1 MTKPQRPPKRDING
15 ILLLDKPTSLSSNDA
30 LQKVKRLFNAKK
42 AGHTGAL
49 DPLATGMLPL
59 CFGEGTKFSQFLLD
73 SDKVYEVTLK
83 LGVRTNT
90 SDSEGEVVATK
101 EVPSLSKKQVEKY
114 LSQFRG
120 ELMQIPSM
128 FSALKHQGKPLYFYA
143 RQGIT
148 IEREARPIHIFEL
161 ILLEQ
166 TADTLRLRV
175 HCSKGTYVRTL
186 VDDLGE
192 LIGCGAHVIE
202 LRRLQVS
209 SFQEQ
214 DMVTLETLMS
224 ESPNVGTPES
234 HLLPIK
240 SIFVDYPK
248 VELTPEYAHYIRQ
261 GQAIFMPNLAADQY
275 YALFNGEQFIGVG
288 EIAEDGK
295 LKPKRLIVSSE

>member
-15 ILLLDKPTSLSSNDA
+15 ILLLDKPTGLSSNDA

-101 EVPSLSKKQVEKY
+101 EVPHLSTKQVEKY

-120 ELMQIPSM
+120 ELMQVPSM

-161 ILLEQ
+161 TLLEQ
-166 TADTLRLRV
+166 TADTLKLRV

-192 LIGCGAHVIE
+192 LIGCGAHVIA

-224 ESPNVGTPES
+224 ESPNVGTPEC
-234 HLLPIK
+234 HLLPIE
-240 SIFVDYPK
+240 SIFVDYPR

-275 YALFNGEQFIGVG
+275 YALFNGKQFIGVG
-288 EIAEDGK
+288 EIADDGK